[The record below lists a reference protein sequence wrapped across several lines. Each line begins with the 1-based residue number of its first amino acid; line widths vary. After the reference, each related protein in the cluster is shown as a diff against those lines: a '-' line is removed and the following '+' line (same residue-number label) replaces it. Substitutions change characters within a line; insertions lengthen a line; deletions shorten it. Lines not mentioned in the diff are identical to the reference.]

1 VAKHSSGMWWHA
13 FLETAVVMLLAWLG
27 EHAHEKLDPAS
38 PYARVA
44 PTIIFLAVATL
55 VLLSLR
61 LLNWGLE
68 RVPFKFEDFGKIN
81 GKWLDA
87 IYDQQ
92 GNLIMGSVIEMKCF
106 PFLGF
111 SVEGWSYSYEELQ
124 KLEGPD
130 GRPDAI
136 KLGGHFR
143 GYGTPWKE
151 GIGCNY
157 RYKGEEGKSDHGIGY
172 YEFYLGSPSKND
184 RVFKGA
190 FLTENLR
197 DGQLVSA
204 RIVQGETVKD
214 LKTYKRDHGKTLLW
228 QFLRHRSRSLAA
240 TRTVPSVAPA
250 APAPA
255 TD

>member
-1 VAKHSSGMWWHA
+1 MWRHA
-13 FLETAVVMLLAWLG
+13 FLETTVVMLLAWLG

-38 PYARVA
+38 PYARIA
-44 PTIIFLAVATL
+44 PTLIFLAVAAF
-55 VLLSLR
+55 VLASLR
-61 LLNWGLE
+61 FLNWALE

-92 GNLIMGSVIEMKCF
+92 GKLIMGSVIEMKCF

-124 KLEGPD
+124 KLEGPG
-130 GRPDAI
+130 GRADAI
-136 KLGGHFR
+136 NLGGHFR
-143 GYGTPWKE
+143 GYGAPWKE

-172 YEFYLGSPSKND
+172 YEFYLGSPSKKD

-190 FLTENLR
+190 FLTEDLK
-197 DGQLVSA
+197 DGRYVSA
-204 RIVQGETVKD
+204 RIVQGEIVKD
-214 LKTYKRDHGKTLLW
+214 LNAYNKDHGKTLLW
-228 QFLRHRSRSLAA
+228 QFLRNRASSL
-240 TRTVPSVAPA
+240 TEMRTVPPA
-250 APAPA
+250 APTAAAQA